1 MSKAD
6 DRTEVKAR
14 ILGVIKEA
22 TNFHAMGEVGA
33 AVKLLESLL
42 REFPKEPSVHLYLA
56 WYQRE
61 SGRYAE
67 AIEHAKQAVQEL
79 PQSSRAS
86 LVLFHTLWKAERKE
100 EAIEEIRRFLPIRTT
115 AKHTSHY
122 RDILTKWDAGDHGQG
137 TYFDKGDSAEW
148 LLQ

>member
-42 REFPKEPSVHLYLA
+42 REVPQQPSVHLYLA

-79 PQSSRAS
+79 PYLEGVAGIISHALEGRAKGRG
-86 LVLFHTLWKAERKE
+86 HR
-100 EAIEEIRRFLPIRTT
+100 
-115 AKHTSHY
+115 
-122 RDILTKWDAGDHGQG
+122 GD
-137 TYFDKGDSAEW
+137 
-148 LLQ
+148 